1 MNIID
6 LSKAITVGYHDF
18 VEVNPSDILT
28 LKPISNN
35 RLSELRVRK
44 MKSTFDEAY
53 AVGQESTL
61 TEVAI
66 GIVEKDFIDPETEY
80 EYKKGQEYLIDGN
93 TRQHYW
99 GQYRDRLDR
108 LEKPITGKIHYLRS
122 WNDVE
127 FAYYPYNNAK
137 SAEKKP
143 EILQGL
149 ARRYNW
155 QPKQTM
161 FANGGYGT
169 ALDWA
174 TENPT
179 VDKKDPTRKMDVFE
193 AFDSA
198 FDQLKVLDSIPKHGD
213 YTISKPALK
222 PIKSQAII
230 AALLIAL
237 KIHPNNL
244 NLLGMIERLGRIDVD
259 EINKT
264 RALGSVDP
272 VQIIALEW
280 TGQSAYRGTNGAP
293 MSLWLEGYAGDTKFA
308 SQKPQLDFLLYWI
321 GQYIVNPNKTVDL
334 TKGVKP
340 TFWQNAW
347 EEFFV

>member
-1 MNIID
+1 MLD
-6 LSKAITVGYHDF
+6 LKKAVTIGNHDF
-18 VEVNPSDILT
+18 VKIDPLTFLELNPIPT
-28 LKPISNN
+28 N
-35 RLSELRVRK
+35 RNSEARVKK
-44 MKSTFDEAY
+44 MKPTFDEAY

-66 GIVEKDFIDPETEY
+66 GIVTKDFTDTDAQHD
-80 EYKKGQEYLIDGN
+80 YKAGEQYLIDGN

-99 GQYRDRLDR
+99 KRNPDLLNKLDKG
-108 LEKPITGKIHYLRS
+108 LTGKIHYLS
-122 WNDVE
+122 STTDVN

-174 TENPT
+174 TENPM

-198 FDQLKVLDSIPKHGD
+198 FDQLKVLDSTPKHGD
-213 YTISKPALK
+213 YNISRPALR

-230 AALLIAL
+230 GALLIAL
-237 KIHPNNL
+237 KVHPNNL
-244 NLLGMIERLGRIDVD
+244 NLLGMIERLGRIDQD
-259 EINKT
+259 ELIKA

-280 TGQSAYRGTNGAP
+280 TGQSAFRGSSGTP

-321 GQYIVNPNKTVDL
+321 GQYIVNPNKTVDV

-347 EEFFV
+347 EEFYE